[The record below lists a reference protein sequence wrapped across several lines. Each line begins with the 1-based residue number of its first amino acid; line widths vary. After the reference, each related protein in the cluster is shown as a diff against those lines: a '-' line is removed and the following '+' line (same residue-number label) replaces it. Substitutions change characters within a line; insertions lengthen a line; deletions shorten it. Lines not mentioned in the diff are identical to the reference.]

1 MKLFAEEDVVNTF
14 LNKLQKQFVLHSYKL
29 TVVPGESLI
38 DNQNTKMYQTA
49 LKDSLDQLT
58 KSYHQTI
65 NEKTTNYHQLSKDN
79 YYILIYEESNNQ
91 LNLRMIIP
99 YGANLSAIL
108 MGALIVR
115 PKDNQL
121 NISDELTK
129 LSTETL
135 EDIVIHEMFKY
146 YEVKKGTDKP
156 FEKSITDSIRYQP
169 LKSDNFNMVMKFTLP
184 LKDIYHPLK
193 QAIESDHTRSDSE
206 GKPITQVNYNQ
217 LAPTNLVSLAYN
229 KDNDSV
235 TFVTSLY

>member
-65 NEKTTNYHQLSKDN
+65 NEKTTNYHQLNKDN
-79 YYILIYEESNNQ
+79 YYILIYEESDNQ

-146 YEVKKGTDKP
+146 Y
-156 FEKSITDSIRYQP
+156 
-169 LKSDNFNMVMKFTLP
+169 
-184 LKDIYHPLK
+184 
-193 QAIESDHTRSDSE
+193 
-206 GKPITQVNYNQ
+206 
-217 LAPTNLVSLAYN
+217 
-229 KDNDSV
+229 
-235 TFVTSLY
+235 